1 MIYRSETMARTPI
14 SDENAAERGNVT
26 VQRAWIGRHN
36 YVINAETVMRDAY
49 RLLSLVLGDRA
60 LALLPPQ
67 DEHDLLVGLRDQ
79 FVEDELVHLLIGTAV
94 MNRSHDDHMSG
105 PRGDEDELSFAPV
118 TLVCGTLTIETGRR
132 GAVTED
138 LLLRETCNKIIHAD
152 EIRVQPE
159 AVEGAAFPVLP
170 HDVLLTGRAF
180 GRSWRA
186 VLNVPNYV
194 RATIMNF
201 RDIR

>member
-1 MIYRSETMARTPI
+1 MARRPTRNEGAPV
-14 SDENAAERGNVT
+14 ERNAT

-36 YVINAETVMRDAY
+36 YVINADTVLKDVY
-49 RLLSLVLGDRA
+49 RLLSLVMGDHA
-60 LALLPPQ
+60 LALLP
-67 DEHDLLVGLRDQ
+67 DDGYHLLVGLRDQ

-105 PRGDEDELSFAPV
+105 PRRDEDELSFVPV
-118 TLVCGTLTIETGRR
+118 TLICGTLTTEGRTET
-132 GAVTED
+132 VTED
-138 LLLRETCNKIIHAD
+138 LLLREACNKIIHAD
-152 EIRVQPE
+152 EIRVDAE
-159 AVEGAAFPVLP
+159 TVENAAFPFLP
-170 HDVLLTGRAF
+170 QNVILIGRAY
-180 GRSWRA
+180 GRPWQG